1 MAELKADGV
10 LALPTVSDDVKLSE
24 EDLLITMTQME
35 GYVTEG
41 DNTVTVVLDT
51 NLTPELVE
59 EGFVRELISKIQTMR
74 KEAGFEVMD
83 HIAIYQDGNERIAE
97 LVKANADEIKTEVM
111 ADHIHLGQMKGFVKE
126 WNINGESVMLGV
138 EKLM

>member
-1 MAELKADGV
+1 MYKR
-10 LALPTVSDDVKLSE
+10 
-24 EDLLITMTQME
+24 Q
-35 GYVTEG
+35 
-41 DNTVTVVLDT
+41 VLDT
-51 NLTPELVE
+51 NLTPELIE
-59 EGFVRELISKIQTMR
+59 EGFVREVISKIQTMR

-83 HIAIYQDGNERIAE
+83 HIAVYQDGNERIAE

>member
-1 MAELKADGV
+1 
-10 LALPTVSDDVKLSE
+10 
-24 EDLLITMTQME
+24 ME
-35 GYVTEG
+35 M
-41 DNTVTVVLDT
+41 
-51 NLTPELVE
+51 
-59 EGFVRELISKIQTMR
+59 SASQ
-74 KEAGFEVMD
+74 
-83 HIAIYQDGNERIAE
+83 E